1 MSQNLAWNRQAG
13 HQACRNSLNLPPWMA
28 RQMQISL
35 SSLSVC
41 GRMGD
46 LAHLLKL
53 RWVFLQEIPGLS
65 ALTFKRGLTKGSI
78 SQASPVPVFTKRT
91 PQSLNFHPQAPQ
103 IPGSGE
109 SSSLKLEVEEWELC
123 CGHHTPRITHTFY
136 MTKHFHWMS
145 PITILAT
152 SVQNTRFTE
161 HTLGSAY
168 KQTLRASMMQT
179 DLFFFGGGKFHNVG
193 FGYDQCF

>member
-1 MSQNLAWNRQAG
+1 
-13 HQACRNSLNLPPWMA
+13 MA

-123 CGHHTPRITHTFY
+123 CDHHTPRVTHTFY
-136 MTKHFHWMS
+136 M
-145 PITILAT
+145 
-152 SVQNTRFTE
+152 ND
-161 HTLGSAY
+161 
-168 KQTLRASMMQT
+168 RALPLNVTHYYPGNECSELQVYRT
-179 DLFFFGGGKFHNVG
+179 YFGK
-193 FGYDQCF
+193 CI